1 MGLLGATTAQQYY
14 TSKQKFTTTNAQA
27 SSGDYVLTVS
37 DLPADENAFI
47 VFVNGTEVSRDKYT
61 FPKTG
66 TANTINF
73 TSSLPVLNDEVIVE
87 FTDRSLGD
95 YRYVTLKEII
105 NNFVMGYVGNGKL
118 ISHAD
123 RSEILFHA
131 KRGIQ
136 EFSYDISRLEKI
148 QEIEVGPDLTVP
160 MPQDYV
166 SYISLS
172 WVDTAGLEHPIF
184 PSNFT
189 SRPSE
194 SIAQDDSYNYL
205 FTNQEDTVT
214 VEPSVSETRFKDFD
228 LNIYSGNTS
237 NTDYYLFTH
246 YVSNRIYNKSGRY
259 GLDPA
264 RANFNGVF
272 IVDEANG
279 QFGFSNDLNGR
290 LITIKYV
297 SDGLATDGE
306 MKVHKMAEDALYKYI
321 VFNILSTRANIP
333 EYVVNRYRKERRAA
347 MRNAKLRLSNINIKE
362 LTQTMKGKSKHIK
375 H

>member
-1 MGLLGATTAQQYY
+1 MGLLGTTTAQQYY
-14 TSKQKFTTTNAQA
+14 TSKQKFITTNAQA

-37 DLPADENAFI
+37 DLPANEGAFI
-47 VFVNGTEVSRDKYT
+47 VFVNGTEVGRDTYT
-61 FPKTG
+61 YPKAST
-66 TANTINF
+66 TNTINF
-73 TSSLPVLNDEVIVE
+73 TSNLPTEGSEVIVE

-95 YRYVTLKEII
+95 YRYIKLADIV
-105 NNFVMGYVGNGKL
+105 NNFIIAYVGNGRL
-118 ISHAD
+118 IPQAD
-123 RSEILFHA
+123 RSEVLFHA

-136 EFSYDISRLEKI
+136 EFAYDISRLEKI
-148 QEIEVGPDLTVP
+148 QEVEVGPDLTIP
-160 MPQDYV
+160 MPQDYI

-172 WVDTAGLEHPIF
+172 WIDTSGLEHPIF
-184 PSNFT
+184 PANFT

-194 SIAQDDSYNYL
+194 SIAQDDNYNYL
-205 FTNQEDTVT
+205 FSNQEDTLTVT
-214 VEPSVSETRFKDFD
+214 PSVSETRFKDFD
-228 LNIYSGNTS
+228 LNLYSGNTS

-246 YVSNRIYNKSGRY
+246 YVSNRVYNRSGRF

-272 IVDEANG
+272 IVDEVNG
-279 QFGFSNDLNGR
+279 QFGFSNELNGR
-290 LITIKYV
+290 VITIKYV
-297 SDGLATDGE
+297 SDGLATDAE